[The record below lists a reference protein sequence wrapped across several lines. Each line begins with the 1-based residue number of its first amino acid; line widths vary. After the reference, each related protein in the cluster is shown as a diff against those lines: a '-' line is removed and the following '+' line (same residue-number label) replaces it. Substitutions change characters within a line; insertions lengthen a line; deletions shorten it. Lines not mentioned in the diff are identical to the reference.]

1 MKNLLLT
8 ASLTM
13 LFVAGAVAQ
22 PEARLLRFPAVTNGQ
37 IVFTYAGDLYTVP
50 DAGGTARKLTSH
62 EGFEMFARFSPDGK
76 WIAFT
81 GQYDGNTEVY
91 VIPSTGGIPRRLTY
105 TATLGRDDVS
115 DRMGPNNLVM
125 GWMHDNRTIVFRSR
139 MKEFN
144 DFKGQLFTVT
154 LDGDISVQ
162 LPLPRGGFCSYSPDD
177 SKLVYNRVFR
187 EFRTW
192 KRYRGGMADDIW
204 IYDFKTKATER
215 IAESPAGDII
225 PMWHGNTIYFVSDRD
240 DAKRFNLYAYD
251 LGTKETRKLTNY
263 TEFDIKFP
271 SLGGDA
277 IVYENGGY
285 IYRYDI
291 ATNTA
296 TKVSVT
302 IAEDLVGGRG
312 GIIEVGSSVTNFE
325 ISPDG
330 NRALLG
336 ARGDVFTVP
345 AKHGPTRNLTATPGV
360 HERNS
365 KWSPDGK
372 WISYVSDASG
382 EDEIWVVPQDG
393 SAPATKLTSGDDTYM
408 YQPYWSPDGKKLMWA
423 DKKLRLRIVDV
434 ASKNITDAAT
444 AEGFEF
450 NDYVWSPDSR
460 WIAYTRPEVETMNR
474 VYLYS
479 LESGKSI
486 DVTDPW
492 YTSGSP
498 AFSPDGAYL
507 YFVSSRDFSPNFSQ
521 TEFNISYAD
530 MSRIYLVTLTKSA
543 ESPFKPKSDEV
554 APKDDNSKDGD
565 KKDDKK
571 DEKKDEGKDDKKDA
585 GKSVKVIV
593 DFDGVKDRI
602 AGLPISASNYGSLV
616 AVGSSLYYTRQGS
629 KDEKTQFLLYD
640 FEELEEKN
648 LGEVGGFEISAD
660 KKKMIVAKDR
670 GHYIIDLPKA
680 KIDLKDKLD
689 LSGMEVKLDKKAEW
703 TQMYNE
709 CWRQMK
715 YFFYAPNM
723 HGVDWDAVKAKY
735 APLVPYVNHRAD
747 LTYIIGEMIGE
758 LSAGHTYVG
767 GGEYPK
773 AARLQT
779 GLLGAELQRD
789 ASSKFYKISKILKG
803 YNWENGT
810 KSPLTEI
817 GVDANEG
824 DYIVAVDGKPTD
836 AMENIYESLVNTVGK
851 QVKLTLNA
859 KTSKDGGRVITVI
872 PIDDESNLYYQNW
885 VDANIAKVD
894 KATNGKVGYVHIPDM
909 GVGGLNEFVR
919 RFYPQLKKKA
929 LIVDV
934 RGNGGGFVSPI
945 VLERLRRELA
955 FIDFSRNTAPFT
967 DPQEMIWGPKVC
979 LIDEFSASDGDIFPY
994 RFKKAGLG
1002 KLVGKRTWGGVVGI
1016 RGTLPLLDG
1025 GFLNKPEFS
1034 RYDEDGNWIMEGVG
1048 VEPDIFVD
1056 NDPAREFAGDD
1067 QQLTKG
1073 IEVIL
1078 EELKT
1083 KERTIPPIPDY
1094 PVKK

>member
-1 MKNLLLT
+1 M
-8 ASLTM
+8 
-13 LFVAGAVAQ
+13 
-22 PEARLLRFPAVTNGQ
+22 
-37 IVFTYAGDLYTVP
+37 
-50 DAGGTARKLTSH
+50 
-62 EGFEMFARFSPDGK
+62 
-76 WIAFT
+76 
-81 GQYDGNTEVY
+81 
-91 VIPSTGGIPRRLTY
+91 
-105 TATLGRDDVS
+105 
-115 DRMGPNNLVM
+115 
-125 GWMHDNRTIVFRSR
+125 
-139 MKEFN
+139 
-144 DFKGQLFTVT
+144 
-154 LDGDISVQ
+154 
-162 LPLPRGGFCSYSPDD
+162 
-177 SKLVYNRVFR
+177 
-187 EFRTW
+187 
-192 KRYRGGMADDIW
+192 
-204 IYDFKTKATER
+204 
-215 IAESPAGDII
+215 
-225 PMWHGNTIYFVSDRD
+225 
-240 DAKRFNLYAYD
+240 
-251 LGTKETRKLTNY
+251 TNY
-263 TEFDIKFP
+263 
-271 SLGGDA
+271 
-277 IVYENGGY
+277 
-285 IYRYDI
+285 
-291 ATNTA
+291 
-296 TKVSVT
+296 
-302 IAEDLVGGRG
+302 
-312 GIIEVGSSVTNFE
+312 E

-330 NRALLG
+330 NRALFG

-372 WISYVSDASG
+372 WISYISDATG
-382 EDEIWVVPQDG
+382 EDEIWMVPQDG
-393 SAPATKLTSGDDTYM
+393 SAPATKLTSDDDTYM

-434 ASKNITDAAT
+434 ASKKITDAAT
-444 AEGFEF
+444 AESFEF

-460 WIAYTRPEVETMNR
+460 WIAYTKPELETMNR
-474 VYLYS
+474 IYLYS

-498 AFSPDGAYL
+498 AFSPDGKYL

-521 TEFNISYAD
+521 TEFNVSYAD
-530 MSRIYLVTLTKSA
+530 MSRIYLVTLTKTA

-554 APKDDNSKDGD
+554 SAKDDDSKDGD

-571 DEKKDEGKDDKKDA
+571 DEKKDEKKDA
-585 GKSVKVIV
+585 GASVKVKV
-593 DFDGVKDRI
+593 DIDGIKDRI
-602 AGLPISASNYGSLV
+602 AVLPIVASNYGNLV
-616 AVGSSLYYTRQGS
+616 AVGSNLYYIRQGS
-629 KDEKTQFLLYD
+629 KDEKPQFQMYD
-640 FEELEEKN
+640 FEEQEEKS
-648 LGEVGGFEISAD
+648 LGEVGGFELSAD
-660 KKKMIVAKDR
+660 KKKIIVGKDR
-670 GHYIIDLPKA
+670 AHYILDLPKG
-680 KIDLKDKLD
+680 KIELKDKLD

-747 LTYIIGEMIGE
+747 LTYILGEMIGE

-779 GLLGAELQRD
+779 GLLGAELHRD
-789 ASSKFYKISKILKG
+789 ASSNFYKISKILKG

-824 DYIVAVDGKPTD
+824 DYIVAVNGAPTNTMD
-836 AMENIYESLVNTVGK
+836 NIYESLVNTVGK
-851 QVKLTLNA
+851 QVKLTLN
-859 KTSKDGGRVITVI
+859 SKASADGGRVVTVI

-885 VDANIAKVD
+885 VEANIAKVD
-894 KATNGKVGYVHIPDM
+894 KATNGKVGYLHIPDM

-919 RFYPQLKKKA
+919 RFYPQLRKKA
-929 LIVDV
+929 IIIDV

-945 VLERLRRELA
+945 VLERLRRDLA

-967 DPQEMIWGPKVC
+967 DPQEMVWGPKVC

-1002 KLVGKRTWGGVVGI
+1002 KLIGKRTWGGVVGI
-1016 RGTLPLLDG
+1016 RGSLPLLDG

-1034 RYDEDGNWIMEGVG
+1034 RYDENGKWIMEGVG
-1048 VEPDIFVD
+1048 VEPDIMVD
-1056 NDPAREFAGDD
+1056 NDPAKEFAGDD
-1067 QQLTKG
+1067 QQLTKA

-1083 KERTIPPIPDY
+1083 KEKTIPPIPDY